1 MFTESYLNLLILQ
14 YSDLPKAEQ
23 TITAL
28 IAKYEE
34 VYNVILQF
42 EEAFDVDT
50 AVGVQLDTIGKVVGL
65 NRTVPDVIPKVYFGF
80 ADTPNTDTFSKAPF
94 FRTFDNTLTDT
105 QLNDSDYRFFI
116 KAKIAKNV
124 VTAKMID
131 DDLSIQDAIAFMF
144 GDAAYVSDNQDM
156 TMTLYIDETYPTR
169 LLTFLSALNLI
180 PRPQAVGIKYAII
193 ISSKTFGFNNNPNA
207 VGFEQGKFARVITL

>member
-131 DDLSIQDAIAFMF
+131 DDLSIQDAIA
-144 GDAAYVSDNQDM
+144 
-156 TMTLYIDETYPTR
+156 TR